1 MDDSTLNIEE
11 EQRKE
16 EWREIEDLVISF
28 QKQFKE
34 DCTEK
39 EKKSA
44 QDCGYELIT
53 KFSPLFKKYIQ
64 LLKYTNVDWT
74 DRETK
79 EFIAL
84 FIDNYELKKALY
96 RKKINASNRAEV
108 YVKFNFVIETYGKI
122 SEEDME
128 ADLNMCLLILAK
140 RYKVVGKN
148 FCGYV
153 YNAFRHE
160 VARHIKRFIGNP
172 LNIQYKN
179 FQFEDWVNSDDTSVK
194 VLEYEDNYYENLTG
208 LPDISWINGQYCAD
222 IFKELTTFQRKIL
235 VKYYLEDWN
244 DRQIAEY
251 LGAHINTVNQKRREA
266 IELLC
271 LEQGVDKS
279 TLKRSRNSGKKAN
292 LPTE

>member
-39 EKKSA
+39 EKKYA

-64 LLKYTNVDWT
+64 LLKYTNIDWT

-140 RYKVVGKN
+140 RYKIVGKN

-179 FQFEDWVNSDDTSVK
+179 FQFEDWVNSDDTAVK
-194 VLEYEDNYYENLTG
+194 VLEYEDNYYENITG

-271 LEQGVDKS
+271 LEQGIDKS

>member
-39 EKKSA
+39 EKKYA

-53 KFSPLFKKYIQ
+53 KFSPLFKKYMQ

>member
-1 MDDSTLNIEE
+1 MDDSSLNIEE

-39 EKKSA
+39 EKKYA

-53 KFSPLFKKYIQ
+53 KFSPLFKKYMQ

-179 FQFEDWVNSDDTSVK
+179 FQFED
-194 VLEYEDNYYENLTG
+194 
-208 LPDISWINGQYCAD
+208 
-222 IFKELTTFQRKIL
+222 FIL
-235 VKYYLEDWN
+235 
-244 DRQIAEY
+244 
-251 LGAHINTVNQKRREA
+251 
-266 IELLC
+266 
-271 LEQGVDKS
+271 
-279 TLKRSRNSGKKAN
+279 AN
-292 LPTE
+292 L

>member
-39 EKKSA
+39 EKKYA

-271 LEQGVDKS
+271 LEQDIDKS

>member
-1 MDDSTLNIEE
+1 MTVNP
-11 EQRKE
+11 
-16 EWREIEDLVISF
+16 
-28 QKQFKE
+28 
-34 DCTEK
+34 
-39 EKKSA
+39 KKN
-44 QDCGYELIT
+44 QH
-53 KFSPLFKKYIQ
+53 
-64 LLKYTNVDWT
+64 KYT
-74 DRETK
+74 
-79 EFIAL
+79 
-84 FIDNYELKKALY
+84 
-96 RKKINASNRAEV
+96 
-108 YVKFNFVIETYGKI
+108 
-122 SEEDME
+122 
-128 ADLNMCLLILAK
+128 AK
-140 RYKVVGKN
+140 G
-148 FCGYV
+148 
-153 YNAFRHE
+153 
-160 VARHIKRFIGNP
+160 
-172 LNIQYKN
+172 
-179 FQFEDWVNSDDTSVK
+179 

>member
-1 MDDSTLNIEE
+1 M
-11 EQRKE
+11 
-16 EWREIEDLVISF
+16 
-28 QKQFKE
+28 
-34 DCTEK
+34 
-39 EKKSA
+39 
-44 QDCGYELIT
+44 
-53 KFSPLFKKYIQ
+53 
-64 LLKYTNVDWT
+64 
-74 DRETK
+74 
-79 EFIAL
+79 

-271 LEQGVDKS
+271 LEQDIDKS